1 VILYKRSIKIYS
13 SYIRIISISKSTTSE
28 RAISCKVAT
37 LSIFTYRIE
46 RGLVE
51 ESLVLIYKRGKSV

>member
-1 VILYKRSIKIYS
+1 VILCERSVKIYS
-13 SYIRIISISKSTTSE
+13 SYIRITSISESATSK
-28 RAISCKVAT
+28 RAILYKVAA
-37 LSIFTYRIE
+37 LSIFAYRIE